1 MQTIKLHNGVEM
13 PMEGF
18 GVFQVLDLNV
28 CEQAV
33 SDAIATGYRLIDT
46 ASSYKNE
53 TAVGA
58 AIRKSGVSREDLF
71 VTSKAF
77 INEMGYE
84 QTKAAF
90 RRTLDNLGFDY
101 LDLYLVHMPLGDYYG
116 AWRAMED
123 LYKEG
128 RIRAIGVSNFQSD
141 RIIDLCYTAE
151 IKPMVNQ
158 LKLHPFYQREEELAI
173 LREYGIV
180 PQAWAPFA
188 EGMNGMFTNS
198 VLKGIA
204 DRHGKTVAQV
214 ILRWNVQRGV
224 SIIPES
230 VHRNRMEE
238 NLAIWDFELS
248 ASDMKQITSLD
259 LARPQMLDPRKPS
272 EVHRLFNYL
281 ENPVLTSL

>member
-1 MQTIKLHNGVEM
+1 M

-18 GVFQVLDLNV
+18 GVFQVSDLKV

-33 SDAIATGYRLIDT
+33 SEAIAAGYRLIDT

-53 TAVGA
+53 MAVGI
-58 AIRKSGVSREDLF
+58 AIRQSGLPREDFF

-90 RRTLDNLGFDY
+90 RRTLENLGFDY
-101 LDLYLVHMPLGDYYG
+101 LDLYLIHMPFGDYYG
-116 AWRAMED
+116 AWRAMEE

-128 RIRAIGVSNFQSD
+128 CIRAIGVSNFQSD

-151 IKPMVNQ
+151 IKPMVDQ
-158 LKLHPFYQREEELAI
+158 LELHPFYQRDDELAI

-198 VLKGIA
+198 VLTDIA
-204 DRHGKTVAQV
+204 KEHNKSVAQI

-224 SIIPES
+224 SVIPKS

-238 NLAIWDFELS
+238 NLSIWSFELS
-248 ASDMKQITSLD
+248 AEDMQRIGTLD

>member
-1 MQTIKLHNGVEM
+1 M

-18 GVFQVLDLNV
+18 GVFQVSDLKV

-33 SDAIATGYRLIDT
+33 SEAITAGYRLIDT

-53 TAVGA
+53 MAVGI
-58 AIRKSGVSREDLF
+58 AIRQSGLPREDFF

-90 RRTLDNLGFDY
+90 RRTLENLGFDY
-101 LDLYLVHMPLGDYYG
+101 LDLYLIHMPFGDYYG
-116 AWRAMED
+116 AWRAMEE

-128 RIRAIGVSNFQSD
+128 CIRAIGVSNFQSD

-151 IKPMVNQ
+151 IKPMVDQ
-158 LKLHPFYQREEELAI
+158 LELHPFYQRDDELAI

-198 VLKGIA
+198 VLTDIA
-204 DRHGKTVAQV
+204 KEHNKSVAQI

-224 SIIPES
+224 SVIPKS

-238 NLAIWDFELS
+238 NLSIWSFELS
-248 ASDMKQITSLD
+248 AEDMQRIGTLD

>member
-1 MQTIKLHNGVEM
+1 MQTIRLSNGVEM
-13 PMEGF
+13 PQEGF
-18 GVFQVLDLNV
+18 GVFQVSDLKV

-58 AIRKSGVSREDLF
+58 AVRKSGLPREEFF

-77 INEMGYE
+77 INEMGYDNAKE
-84 QTKAAF
+84 AF
-90 RRTLDNLGFDY
+90 QRTLCNLDFDY
-101 LDLYLVHMPLGDYYG
+101 LDLYLIHMPFGDYYG
-116 AWRAMED
+116 AWRAMEE

-128 RIRAIGVSNFQSD
+128 KIRAIGVSNFQSD

-151 IKPMVNQ
+151 VKPMVNQ
-158 LKLHPFYQREEELAI
+158 LELHPFYQREDELAI

-180 PQAWAPFA
+180 QQAWAPFA
-188 EGMNGMFTNS
+188 EGMNGMFTNPA
-198 VLKGIA
+198 LKGIA
-204 DRHGKTVAQV
+204 EAHGKTVAQV

-224 SIIPES
+224 GIIPKS

-238 NLAIWDFELS
+238 NLDIWDFELS
-248 ASDMKQITSLD
+248 AEDMHRIATLD

>member
-1 MQTIKLHNGVEM
+1 MQTIKLYNGVEM
-13 PMEGF
+13 PQEGF
-18 GVFQVLDLNV
+18 GVVQVSDLDV
-28 CEQAV
+28 CERAV
-33 SDAIATGYRLIDT
+33 SDAIVAGYRLIDT

-58 AIRKSGVSREDLF
+58 AIRKSGLSREEFF

-84 QTKAAF
+84 RTKEAF
-90 RRTLDNLGFDY
+90 QRTLDNLGFEY
-101 LDLYLVHMPLGDYYG
+101 LDLYMIHMPFGDYYG
-116 AWRAMED
+116 AWQAMEE

-128 RIRAIGVSNFQSD
+128 RIRSIGVSNFQSD

-151 IKPMVNQ
+151 IRPMVNQ
-158 LKLHPFYQREEELAI
+158 LELHPFYQREDELSI

-188 EGMNGMFTNS
+188 EGMNGMFTNP
-198 VLKGIA
+198 VLKDIA
-204 DRHGKTVAQV
+204 EEHGKTVAQI

-224 SIIPES
+224 SIIPKS

-238 NLAIWDFELS
+238 NISIWDFELS
-248 ASDMKQITSLD
+248 EKDMGRIAKLD
-259 LARPQMLDPRKPS
+259 LAHPQMLDPRKPS

>member
-1 MQTIKLHNGVEM
+1 MQMIQLYNGVKM

-18 GVFQVLDLNV
+18 GVFQMSDLKV

-33 SDAIATGYRLIDT
+33 SEAITTGYRLIDT

-58 AIRKSGVSREDLF
+58 AIRQSELPREDFF

-90 RRTLDNLGFDY
+90 RQTLDLLGFDY
-101 LDLYLVHMPLGDYYG
+101 LDLYLIHMPFGDYYG
-116 AWRAMED
+116 AWRAMEE

-128 RIRAIGVSNFQSD
+128 CIRAIGVSNFQSD

-151 IKPMVNQ
+151 IKPMVDQ
-158 LKLHPFYQREEELAI
+158 LELHPFYQREDELAI
-173 LREYGIV
+173 LHEYGIV

-188 EGMNGMFTNS
+188 EGMNGMFTNP
-198 VLKGIA
+198 VLTDIA
-204 DRHGKTVAQV
+204 KEHHKSVAQI

-224 SIIPES
+224 SVIPKS

-238 NLAIWDFELS
+238 NLSIWDFELS
-248 ASDMKQITSLD
+248 AEDMQRIGTLD

>member
-1 MQTIKLHNGVEM
+1 M

-18 GVFQVLDLNV
+18 GVFQVSDLSV

-71 VTSKAF
+71 VTSKF
-77 INEMGYE
+77 
-84 QTKAAF
+84 Q
-90 RRTLDNLGFDY
+90 RTLDNLGFDY
-101 LDLYLVHMPLGDYYG
+101 LDLYLIHMPFGDYYG
-116 AWRAMED
+116 AWRAMEE

-158 LKLHPFYQREEELAI
+158 LELHPFYQREEELAI

-188 EGMNGMFTNS
+188 EGMNGMFTNP
-198 VLKGIA
+198 VLKSIA
-204 DRHGKTVAQV
+204 EEHDKTVAQI

-224 SIIPES
+224 SIIPKS

-238 NLAIWDFELS
+238 NLDIWDFELS
-248 ASDMKQITSLD
+248 TSDMEQIASLD

>member
-1 MQTIKLHNGVEM
+1 M

-18 GVFQVLDLNV
+18 GVFQVSDLKV

-33 SDAIATGYRLIDT
+33 SEAIATGYRLIDT

-58 AIRKSGVSREDLF
+58 AVRQSGLPREDFF

-84 QTKAAF
+84 QTNAAF
-90 RRTLDNLGFDY
+90 KRTLENLGFDY
-101 LDLYLVHMPLGDYYG
+101 LDLYLIHMPFGDYYG
-116 AWRAMED
+116 AWRAMEE

-128 RIRAIGVSNFQSD
+128 RIRAISVSNFQSD

-151 IKPMVNQ
+151 IKPMVDQ
-158 LKLHPFYQREEELAI
+158 LELHPFYQREDELAI
-173 LREYGIV
+173 LCEYGIV

-188 EGMNGMFTNS
+188 EGMNGMFTNP
-198 VLKGIA
+198 VLTDIA
-204 DRHGKTVAQV
+204 KEHNKSVAQI

-224 SIIPES
+224 SVIPKS

-238 NLAIWDFELS
+238 NLSIWDFELS
-248 ASDMKQITSLD
+248 AEDMQRIGTLD